1 MPNPNYQKNK
11 KIFTIVGV
19 CLLLIGF
26 TLTVVGF
33 VNFFSALSDREPPSL
48 FWCCFLGLPLCG
60 IGGGLTV
67 FGFRKEILKN
77 AAEQSAEAVKVIVNA
92 VNEANEEMKEDKIS
106 CECGAKNDLDANF
119 CKNCGKDL

>member
-19 CLLLIGF
+19 CLLLVGL
-26 TLTVVGF
+26 TLTVIGF
-33 VNFFSALSDREPPSL
+33 VNFFSSLSNRKPPSL
-48 FWCCFLGLPLCG
+48 FWCAFLGLPLCG
-60 IGGGLTV
+60 IGGGLTA

-92 VNEANEEMKEDKIS
+92 VNEANENQKNS